1 MNWRENSGQRLGHGR
16 HHDVTVIRPHGTRE
30 GWNWFIL
37 DFMLSPS
44 RAAVLEPDLK
54 IRTLKETSFMDCTHH
69 CYAPIVPIKSN
80 C

>member
-1 MNWRENSGQRLGHGR
+1 MNWWENSGQRLGHR
-16 HHDVTVIRPHGTRE
+16 RQHDVTVVWPHGTRE
-30 GWNWFIL
+30 VWSWFIL

-54 IRTLKETSFMDCTHH
+54 IRTVKEASVMDCTHH
-69 CYAPIVPIKSN
+69 YYAPIKSN

>member
-16 HHDVTVIRPHGTRE
+16 ENDVTVVWPHFGTGE
-30 GWNWFIL
+30 GWGRFIL

-54 IRTLKETSFMDCTHH
+54 IRTVLEASVKKCAHNLCVTKKIRFD
-69 CYAPIVPIKSN
+69 
-80 C
+80 